1 VRSDLATMVRLA
13 FHDCVGAAGCD
24 GCINVNDSSNNGLAD
39 LVANLETVY
48 QDNAFNASGVS
59 RADMW
64 AILGLWAVQ
73 DGIDNS
79 NDDCT
84 DCNFTVPNIETSRGG
99 AISYTD
105 GRVDCATAPYTTDM
119 DPFPSAKSNYD
130 DIMTYFNTTFG
141 FSPLEVTALMGA
153 HTMGNAE
160 ITNSGYNGPWVS
172 GEFLYFNN
180 KYYSNMVSSAGVNW
194 RLTQRECSSIT
205 DPTIDTSQCYDGQTT
220 EWQYIGGGIG
230 INLPADMAIYQNF
243 TLDDEGKPECDYANC
258 DLAPTSSYVDMFAA
272 SNDDFIQEFGSV
284 FAKMISRGYDNLS
297 VIS

>member
-1 VRSDLATMVRLA
+1 VRSNLATVVRLA
-13 FHDCVGAAGCD
+13 FHDCVGEKGCD
-24 GCINVNDSSNNGLAD
+24 GCINVEDSSNNGLAD
-39 LVANLETVY
+39 LVAQLETVY
-48 QDNAFNASGVS
+48 QDNDFSSSGVS

-64 AILGLWAVQ
+64 AILGIWAVQ

-84 DCNFTVPNIETSRGG
+84 DCGFTVPDIEDYIDYTS
-99 AISYTD
+99 
-105 GRVDCATAPYTTDM
+105 GRVDCDTAPYTSDM

-130 DIMTYFNTTFG
+130 DIMTYFNETFG

-153 HTMGNAE
+153 HTLGNAE

-180 KYYSNMVSSAGVNW
+180 KYYSNMVSSAGINW

-205 DPTIDTSQCYDGQTT
+205 DPTIDTSLCTAGQTT
-220 EWQYIGGGIG
+220 EWQYIGGGVG

-243 TLDDEGKPECDYANC
+243 TLDTEGKPECDYSDC
-258 DLAPTSSYVDMFAA
+258 DLAPTSSYVEQFAA
-272 SNDDFIQEFGSV
+272 SNDYFVQEFSSV
-284 FAKMISRGYDNLS
+284 FAKMISRGYDNLAI
-297 VIS
+297 IS